1 MNTVQLQHLRDDIE
15 KMDTIHQK
23 HVFDI
28 FRRNK
33 INFTQNNNGIFINLT
48 TVENT
53 TLKEIKSYIL
63 YVNLQQEQLK
73 KGEQDKESYV
83 NQFYNG
89 NKDIVESDN
98 QA

>member
-1 MNTVQLQHLRDDIE
+1 MNTVQLQHLRDDVE

-48 TVENT
+48 TVDNT

-63 YVNLQQEQLK
+63 YVNLQQEQLE
-73 KGEQDKESYV
+73 KGEQDKENYV

>member
-1 MNTVQLQHLRDDIE
+1 MNTVQLQNLRDDVE

-48 TVENT
+48 TVSKT

-63 YVNLQQEQLK
+63 YVNLQQEQLE
-73 KGEQDKESYV
+73 KGEQDKEKYV